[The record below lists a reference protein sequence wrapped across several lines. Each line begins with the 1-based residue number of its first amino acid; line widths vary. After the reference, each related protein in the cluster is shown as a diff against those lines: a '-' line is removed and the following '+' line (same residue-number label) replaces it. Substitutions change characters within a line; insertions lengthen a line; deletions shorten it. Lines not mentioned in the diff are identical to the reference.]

1 VLIGAL
7 FDDPG
12 GVTDAGS
19 AYLFD
24 GTTGALLQTFNNPAP
39 GEGDQFGWSVA
50 GVGNNVLIG
59 APFDDPGGITD
70 AGSAYLFDG
79 TTGALLQT
87 LNKPNPRT
95 FERFG
100 YAVAGVGA
108 NALVGAIAAFED
120 IGGVLSDVGAAY
132 LFDGST
138 GALLQTFNNPNPTAG
153 DRFGNAIA
161 GVGTNVVIGA
171 LRDDPNGITDAGS
184 AYLFDG
190 TTGALLFTFNKPNPA
205 VGDEFG
211 SAVAGVGTN
220 ALIGAPFDDPNGI
233 TDAGSAYLFSG
244 TTGALLQTF
253 NNPNPTADSQFGNA
267 LAAVGTNA
275 LIGAL
280 RADPGGVTGAG
291 AAYLFNG
298 STGVLLQT
306 FTKPN
311 PVVDDRFGNAVAAVG
326 TNVLIGAN
334 REDIGGVTDA
344 GSAYL
349 FSGTGFSFANNPAQ
363 TIGIDTSALTNITN
377 TGTDVVLQANNDI
390 TVDQPIITTAGGNGG
405 ALTLQAGRSLL
416 INADITTDN
425 GNLTL
430 IANETLGNGVIDAFR
445 DPGTAVL
452 QVAPGVTL
460 NSGTGDT
467 TVTLSTGEGLTNNA
481 SGDIRLGPVIAGN
494 VVVENNGQGGGGI
507 NLNGTVTANGSVTAR
522 ADGNI
527 TTGDITTNGG
537 DISLLTKQGISTG
550 VLNSATTANGG
561 NVTLNSVDDIQ
572 VSYINAQG
580 GSNGRGGNVNIKSDR
595 FFRATDT
602 FDRNGDPTSIST
614 AGGLG
619 GGDITI
625 QHGGSGLI
633 PFTVGDSTTNGTTGI
648 IISGNFTIPLGSA
661 FSFTN
666 SVGFGDGKIQIIS
679 VDPPTSINDPIAPV
693 PDLSINPVDLNQ
705 PPKEISTSP
714 ALENS
719 SAMLEVETPAS
730 QLMAQLEQ
738 NFTETFD
745 RYLDISNT
753 PSIVTLQQAQT
764 NLRKIEQA
772 TGTKPALIYAV
783 CAPTSTASASA
794 VESGKSLTVHSPQ
807 QPKNRS
813 QFNSSRFSTKKSVSQ
828 LKDSDRANEQLQLVL
843 VTAQNQRIVQRVEG
857 ATCSKVKAEVKTLR
871 RTITERRNHLGY
883 LPPAQQLYQW
893 LLAPLEKDLQAEQIN
908 NLVFIMDSGLRS
920 IPLAALHDGKGF
932 IVERYSVGLMPSLSL
947 TDTRYFDVK
956 KASVL
961 AMGAA
966 RFTDQNP
973 LPAVPVELSVITGQ
987 LWRGKSFLNEAFTLS
1002 NLKSARSSQ
1011 PYRIIHL
1018 ATHADFQQGKPSN
1031 SYIQLWNTKLPLDQ
1045 LRQLGWNNPPVE
1057 LLILSACR
1065 SAVGD
1070 DSVELGFTGLAVQ
1083 AGVKSAMGSLW
1094 YVSDEGTLALMTQF
1108 YERLKQAPNKAEA
1121 LRQAQL
1127 AMIKGEVRLQGGNL
1141 ITSHSSIP
1149 LPPQL
1154 AQLGDKDLTHPYF
1167 WSAFTMV
1174 GNPW

>member
-1 VLIGAL
+1 
-7 FDDPG
+7 
-12 GVTDAGS
+12 
-19 AYLFD
+19 
-24 GTTGALLQTFNNPAP
+24 
-39 GEGDQFGWSVA
+39 
-50 GVGNNVLIG
+50 
-59 APFDDPGGITD
+59 
-70 AGSAYLFDG
+70 
-79 TTGALLQT
+79 
-87 LNKPNPRT
+87 
-95 FERFG
+95 
-100 YAVAGVGA
+100 
-108 NALVGAIAAFED
+108 
-120 IGGVLSDVGAAY
+120 
-132 LFDGST
+132 
-138 GALLQTFNNPNPTAG
+138 
-153 DRFGNAIA
+153 
-161 GVGTNVVIGA
+161 
-171 LRDDPNGITDAGS
+171 
-184 AYLFDG
+184 
-190 TTGALLFTFNKPNPA
+190 
-205 VGDEFG
+205 
-211 SAVAGVGTN
+211 
-220 ALIGAPFDDPNGI
+220 
-233 TDAGSAYLFSG
+233 
-244 TTGALLQTF
+244 
-253 NNPNPTADSQFGNA
+253 
-267 LAAVGTNA
+267 
-275 LIGAL
+275 
-280 RADPGGVTGAG
+280 
-291 AAYLFNG
+291 
-298 STGVLLQT
+298 
-306 FTKPN
+306 
-311 PVVDDRFGNAVAAVG
+311 
-326 TNVLIGAN
+326 
-334 REDIGGVTDA
+334 
-344 GSAYL
+344 
-349 FSGTGFSFANNPAQ
+349 
-363 TIGIDTSALTNITN
+363 
-377 TGTDVVLQANNDI
+377 
-390 TVDQPIITTAGGNGG
+390 
-405 ALTLQAGRSLL
+405 
-416 INADITTDN
+416 
-425 GNLTL
+425 
-430 IANETLGNGVIDAFR
+430 
-445 DPGTAVL
+445 
-452 QVAPGVTL
+452 
-460 NSGTGDT
+460 
-467 TVTLSTGEGLTNNA
+467 LTNNA
-481 SGDIRLGPVIAGN
+481 SGNIRLGPVIAGN
-494 VVVENNGQGGGGI
+494 VVVENNGLGGGGI

-522 ADGNI
+522 ADGSI

-537 DISLLTKQGISTG
+537 DISLFTKQSISTG
-550 VLNSATTANGG
+550 VLNSSATTANGG
-561 NVTLNSVDDIQ
+561 NVTLNSVGDIQ

-679 VDPPTSINDPIAPV
+679 VDPPPPPIIDIV
-693 PDLSINPVDLNQ
+693 PPPIIDLPPPLTDLPINPVDLNQ

-794 VESGKSLTVHSPQ
+794 VELGKSLTVHSPQ

-1108 YERLKQAPNKAEA
+1108 YERLKQAPHKAEA

-1127 AMIKGEVRLQGGNL
+1127 AMIKGEVWLQGGNL
-1141 ITSHSSIP
+1141 RTSHSSIP
-1149 LPPQL
+1149 LPPEL
-1154 AQLGDKDLTHPYF
+1154 AQLGDIDLTHPYF

>member
-1 VLIGAL
+1 
-7 FDDPG
+7 
-12 GVTDAGS
+12 
-19 AYLFD
+19 
-24 GTTGALLQTFNNPAP
+24 
-39 GEGDQFGWSVA
+39 
-50 GVGNNVLIG
+50 
-59 APFDDPGGITD
+59 
-70 AGSAYLFDG
+70 
-79 TTGALLQT
+79 
-87 LNKPNPRT
+87 
-95 FERFG
+95 
-100 YAVAGVGA
+100 
-108 NALVGAIAAFED
+108 
-120 IGGVLSDVGAAY
+120 
-132 LFDGST
+132 
-138 GALLQTFNNPNPTAG
+138 
-153 DRFGNAIA
+153 
-161 GVGTNVVIGA
+161 
-171 LRDDPNGITDAGS
+171 
-184 AYLFDG
+184 
-190 TTGALLFTFNKPNPA
+190 
-205 VGDEFG
+205 
-211 SAVAGVGTN
+211 
-220 ALIGAPFDDPNGI
+220 
-233 TDAGSAYLFSG
+233 
-244 TTGALLQTF
+244 
-253 NNPNPTADSQFGNA
+253 
-267 LAAVGTNA
+267 
-275 LIGAL
+275 
-280 RADPGGVTGAG
+280 
-291 AAYLFNG
+291 
-298 STGVLLQT
+298 
-306 FTKPN
+306 
-311 PVVDDRFGNAVAAVG
+311 
-326 TNVLIGAN
+326 
-334 REDIGGVTDA
+334 
-344 GSAYL
+344 
-349 FSGTGFSFANNPAQ
+349 
-363 TIGIDTSALTNITN
+363 
-377 TGTDVVLQANNDI
+377 
-390 TVDQPIITTAGGNGG
+390 
-405 ALTLQAGRSLL
+405 
-416 INADITTDN
+416 
-425 GNLTL
+425 
-430 IANETLGNGVIDAFR
+430 
-445 DPGTAVL
+445 
-452 QVAPGVTL
+452 
-460 NSGTGDT
+460 
-467 TVTLSTGEGLTNNA
+467 
-481 SGDIRLGPVIAGN
+481 
-494 VVVENNGQGGGGI
+494 
-507 NLNGTVTANGSVTAR
+507 
-522 ADGNI
+522 
-527 TTGDITTNGG
+527 
-537 DISLLTKQGISTG
+537 
-550 VLNSATTANGG
+550 
-561 NVTLNSVDDIQ
+561 
-572 VSYINAQG
+572 
-580 GSNGRGGNVNIKSDR
+580 
-595 FFRATDT
+595 
-602 FDRNGDPTSIST
+602 
-614 AGGLG
+614 
-619 GGDITI
+619 
-625 QHGGSGLI
+625 
-633 PFTVGDSTTNGTTGI
+633 
-648 IISGNFTIPLGSA
+648 
-661 FSFTN
+661 
-666 SVGFGDGKIQIIS
+666 
-679 VDPPTSINDPIAPV
+679 
-693 PDLSINPVDLNQ
+693 
-705 PPKEISTSP
+705 
-714 ALENS
+714 
-719 SAMLEVETPAS
+719 
-730 QLMAQLEQ
+730 
-738 NFTETFD
+738 
-745 RYLDISNT
+745 LDISNT

-1065 SAVGD
+1065 SAIGD

>member
-1 VLIGAL
+1 
-7 FDDPG
+7 
-12 GVTDAGS
+12 
-19 AYLFD
+19 
-24 GTTGALLQTFNNPAP
+24 
-39 GEGDQFGWSVA
+39 
-50 GVGNNVLIG
+50 
-59 APFDDPGGITD
+59 
-70 AGSAYLFDG
+70 
-79 TTGALLQT
+79 
-87 LNKPNPRT
+87 
-95 FERFG
+95 
-100 YAVAGVGA
+100 
-108 NALVGAIAAFED
+108 
-120 IGGVLSDVGAAY
+120 
-132 LFDGST
+132 
-138 GALLQTFNNPNPTAG
+138 
-153 DRFGNAIA
+153 
-161 GVGTNVVIGA
+161 
-171 LRDDPNGITDAGS
+171 
-184 AYLFDG
+184 
-190 TTGALLFTFNKPNPA
+190 
-205 VGDEFG
+205 
-211 SAVAGVGTN
+211 
-220 ALIGAPFDDPNGI
+220 
-233 TDAGSAYLFSG
+233 
-244 TTGALLQTF
+244 
-253 NNPNPTADSQFGNA
+253 
-267 LAAVGTNA
+267 
-275 LIGAL
+275 
-280 RADPGGVTGAG
+280 
-291 AAYLFNG
+291 
-298 STGVLLQT
+298 
-306 FTKPN
+306 
-311 PVVDDRFGNAVAAVG
+311 
-326 TNVLIGAN
+326 
-334 REDIGGVTDA
+334 
-344 GSAYL
+344 
-349 FSGTGFSFANNPAQ
+349 
-363 TIGIDTSALTNITN
+363 
-377 TGTDVVLQANNDI
+377 
-390 TVDQPIITTAGGNGG
+390 
-405 ALTLQAGRSLL
+405 
-416 INADITTDN
+416 
-425 GNLTL
+425 
-430 IANETLGNGVIDAFR
+430 
-445 DPGTAVL
+445 
-452 QVAPGVTL
+452 
-460 NSGTGDT
+460 
-467 TVTLSTGEGLTNNA
+467 
-481 SGDIRLGPVIAGN
+481 
-494 VVVENNGQGGGGI
+494 
-507 NLNGTVTANGSVTAR
+507 
-522 ADGNI
+522 
-527 TTGDITTNGG
+527 
-537 DISLLTKQGISTG
+537 
-550 VLNSATTANGG
+550 
-561 NVTLNSVDDIQ
+561 
-572 VSYINAQG
+572 
-580 GSNGRGGNVNIKSDR
+580 
-595 FFRATDT
+595 
-602 FDRNGDPTSIST
+602 
-614 AGGLG
+614 
-619 GGDITI
+619 
-625 QHGGSGLI
+625 
-633 PFTVGDSTTNGTTGI
+633 
-648 IISGNFTIPLGSA
+648 
-661 FSFTN
+661 
-666 SVGFGDGKIQIIS
+666 
-679 VDPPTSINDPIAPV
+679 
-693 PDLSINPVDLNQ
+693 
-705 PPKEISTSP
+705 
-714 ALENS
+714 
-719 SAMLEVETPAS
+719 MLEVETPAS

-1065 SAVGD
+1065 SAIGD

-1154 AQLGDKDLTHPYF
+1154 ARLGDKDLTHPYF